1 MEFEYVSDRYCAIY
15 QMDCEDVM
23 ANPKLVFD
31 TVHPEELDDH
41 MALNHK
47 AFRDKKTFLWEGRF
61 IIGGDLRWLHI
72 ESTPEP
78 FENGD
83 TRWFGI
89 VQDITDR
96 KQAED
101 ALQKSHETLLAFLN
115 SIDATIYV
123 VDMQS
128 YEILFMN
135 KYMINSFGR
144 DMTGEV
150 CCEVFRGKSGPCSHC
165 PNEQLVDGNGN
176 PTGVYTWQDQNPITG
191 KWYINYDRAIEWK
204 DGRLVKIQ
212 IATDITEMKY
222 MEEQLRQAHKM
233 ESLGTLAGGIAH
245 EFNNMLG
252 VILGNTELA
261 FDDIPDWN
269 PAKDCLNEIKTASLR
284 AKEVIEKLLSVARK
298 TPKSRKPIPIG
309 PVIEESLDLLSRTI
323 PTTID
328 IRKRIACS
336 TEMILGDT
344 TEINQVIINLCNNSF
359 HAMAEGIGTLEVN
372 LNTIQLNPESALR
385 YTNLEPGDYVSL
397 TVKDTGEGIEPA
409 FMDRLFDPYFTT
421 KDVDQGL
428 GMGLAVVH
436 SIVKKHD
443 GDIKIE
449 SEVGK
454 GTTVE
459 ILLPVIEEQ
468 TEIITEAFE
477 TPQMGA
483 ERILLVDD
491 ESSIIKMVTLMLNRS
506 GYDVIGKTS
515 SSNALKAF
523 KENPEQFDLVISDMT
538 MPEMAGDQFVQEIKQ
553 ICPDIPVILCT
564 GHSNRMDENKAKE
577 VGIDAFMMKP
587 FSKKDLTR
595 TIPEVLKRSQT
606 GSIEKKPKN
615 DYF

>member
-1 MEFEYVSDRYCAIY
+1 
-15 QMDCEDVM
+15 
-23 ANPKLVFD
+23 
-31 TVHPEELDDH
+31 
-41 MALNHK
+41 
-47 AFRDKKTFLWEGRF
+47 
-61 IIGGDLRWLHI
+61 
-72 ESTPEP
+72 
-78 FENGD
+78 
-83 TRWFGI
+83 
-89 VQDITDR
+89 
-96 KQAED
+96 
-101 ALQKSHETLLAFLN
+101 
-115 SIDATIYV
+115 
-123 VDMQS
+123 
-128 YEILFMN
+128 
-135 KYMINSFGR
+135 
-144 DMTGEV
+144 
-150 CCEVFRGKSGPCSHC
+150 
-165 PNEQLVDGNGN
+165 
-176 PTGVYTWQDQNPITG
+176 
-191 KWYINYDRAIEWK
+191 
-204 DGRLVKIQ
+204 
-212 IATDITEMKY
+212 
-222 MEEQLRQAHKM
+222 
-233 ESLGTLAGGIAH
+233 
-245 EFNNMLG
+245 
-252 VILGNTELA
+252 
-261 FDDIPDWN
+261 
-269 PAKDCLNEIKTASLR
+269 
-284 AKEVIEKLLSVARK
+284 
-298 TPKSRKPIPIG
+298 
-309 PVIEESLDLLSRTI
+309 
-323 PTTID
+323 
-328 IRKRIACS
+328 
-336 TEMILGDT
+336 MILGDT